1 MRAIYEKELK
11 NYFLTPIGYIF
22 ASAFMAI
29 SALFFVF
36 ITLTSGYADIDS
48 MLGYVNIICIFIVP
62 VLTMQSFAEE
72 RGKKT
77 DQLLLTAPVN
87 ISEIVMGKYFAALS
101 VFLLTL
107 ILSFVFPAILF
118 VIGKPVLSETIG
130 TYVGFIFIWSVFI
143 SIGIYIS
150 SMTESQVVSA
160 ILTFVVLFVLYLVEM
175 IAGSIQSETAKTV
188 LGWFSVF
195 GRYEDFKNGILNIS
209 SIIYYISFV
218 FVALFLTA
226 RNIERRRYS

>member
-1 MRAIYEKELK
+1 MPSLIH
-11 NYFLTPIGYIF
+11 
-22 ASAFMAI
+22 
-29 SALFFVF
+29 
-36 ITLTSGYADIDS
+36 
-48 MLGYVNIICIFIVP
+48 
-62 VLTMQSFAEE
+62 SFAPDGLSGWSTKTISSQEE
-72 RGKKT
+72 
-77 DQLLLTAPVN
+77 
-87 ISEIVMGKYFAALS
+87 Y
-101 VFLLTL
+101 
-107 ILSFVFPAILF
+107 SFVFPVILF

-143 SIGIYIS
+143 AIGIYIS

-175 IAGSIQSETAKTV
+175 IAGSVQNETAKNI

-195 GRYEDFKNGILNIS
+195 GRYEDFKNGIFNIS

-226 RNIERRRYS
+226 RNIERRRYN

>member
-1 MRAIYEKELK
+1 MRAIFEKEIK

-36 ITLTSGYADIDS
+36 QTLTSGYAEIDT
-48 MLGYVNIICIFIVP
+48 MLSYVNIICIFIVP
-62 VLTMQSFAEE
+62 VLTMQSFSEE

-77 DQLLLTAPVN
+77 DQLLLTAPVK
-87 ISEIVMGKYFAALS
+87 ISEIVMGKYFAALC

-107 ILSFVFPAILF
+107 VLSLVFPVILF
-118 VIGKPVLSETIG
+118 IIGKPVLSETVG
-130 TYVGFIFIWSVFI
+130 TYVGFVFIWSVFI
-143 SIGIYIS
+143 AIGVYIS
-150 SMTESQVVSA
+150 SMTESQVVAA

-175 IAGSIQSETAKTV
+175 IAGSINNEIAKTV

-195 GRYEDFKNGILNIS
+195 GRYEDFKNGIFNIS

>member
-1 MRAIYEKELK
+1 MRAIFEKEIK

-36 ITLTSGYADIDS
+36 QTLTSGYAEIDT

-62 VLTMQSFAEE
+62 VLTMQSFSEE

-77 DQLLLTAPVN
+77 DQLLLTAPVK
-87 ISEIVMGKYFAALS
+87 ISEIVMGKYFAALC

-107 ILSFVFPAILF
+107 VLSLVFPVILF
-118 VIGKPVLSETIG
+118 IIGKPVLSETVG
-130 TYVGFIFIWSVFI
+130 TYVGFVFIWSVFI
-143 SIGIYIS
+143 AIGVYIS
-150 SMTESQVVSA
+150 SMTESQVVAA

-175 IAGSIQSETAKTV
+175 IAGSINNEIAKTV

-195 GRYEDFKNGILNIS
+195 GRYEDFKNGIFNIS

>member
-36 ITLTSGYADIDS
+36 GTLTSGYADIDS
-48 MLGYVNIICIFIVP
+48 MLGYVNLICIFIVP

-107 ILSFVFPAILF
+107 ILSFVFPVILF
-118 VIGKPVLSETIG
+118 IIGKPVLSETIG

-143 SIGIYIS
+143 AIGIYIS

-175 IAGSIQSETAKTV
+175 IAGSIQNETAKTV

-195 GRYEDFKNGILNIS
+195 GRYEDFKNGIFNVS

>member
-11 NYFLTPIGYIF
+11 TYFLTPIGYIF

-36 ITLTSGYADIDS
+36 LTLPGVYAEIDT
-48 MLGYVNIICIFIVP
+48 MLSYVNIICIFIVP
-62 VLTMQSFAEE
+62 VLTMQSFSEE
-72 RGKKT
+72 RGKRT
-77 DQLLLTAPVN
+77 DQLLLTAPVKL
-87 ISEIVMGKYFAALS
+87 SEIVVGKYFAALS

-107 ILSFVFPAILF
+107 VLSLVFPIILF
-118 VIGKPVLSETIG
+118 IIGKPVMSETIG

-143 SIGIYIS
+143 AIGIYIS
-150 SMTESQVVSA
+150 SMTESQVVAA
-160 ILTFVVLFVLYLVEM
+160 ILTFVVLFVLYLIEM
-175 IAGSIQSETAKTV
+175 IIGNIQNGTIKTI
-188 LGWFSVF
+188 LSWFSVF
-195 GRYEDFKNGILNIS
+195 GRYEDFKNGIFNVS

-226 RNIERRRYS
+226 RNIERRRYN

>member
-36 ITLTSGYADIDS
+36 QTLTSGYAEIDT
-48 MLGYVNIICIFIVP
+48 MLSYVNIICIFIVP

-72 RGKKT
+72 RGKRT
-77 DQLLLTAPVN
+77 DQLLLTSPVN

-107 ILSFVFPAILF
+107 VLSLVFPVILF
-118 VIGKPVLSETIG
+118 IIGKPVLSETIG

-143 SIGIYIS
+143 AIGIYIS

-175 IAGSIQSETAKTV
+175 IAGSIRNEIAKTV

-195 GRYEDFKNGILNIS
+195 GRYEDFKNGIFNVS

>member
-1 MRAIYEKELK
+1 MRAIFEKEIK

-36 ITLTSGYADIDS
+36 QTLTSGYAEIDT
-48 MLGYVNIICIFIVP
+48 MLSYVNIICIFIVP
-62 VLTMQSFAEE
+62 VLTMQSFSEE

-77 DQLLLTAPVN
+77 DQLLLTAPVK
-87 ISEIVMGKYFAALS
+87 ISEIVMGKYFAALC

-107 ILSFVFPAILF
+107 VLSLVFPVILF
-118 VIGKPVLSETIG
+118 IIGKPVLSETVG
-130 TYVGFIFIWSVFI
+130 TYVGFVFIWSVFI
-143 SIGIYIS
+143 AIGVYIS
-150 SMTESQVVSA
+150 SMTESQVVAA

-175 IAGSIQSETAKTV
+175 IAGSVTNEIAKTV

-195 GRYEDFKNGILNIS
+195 GRYEDFKNGIFNIS

>member
-36 ITLTSGYADIDS
+36 QTLTSGYAEIDT
-48 MLGYVNIICIFIVP
+48 MLSYVNIICIFIVP

-72 RGKKT
+72 RGKRT
-77 DQLLLTAPVN
+77 DQLLLTSPVN

-107 ILSFVFPAILF
+107 VLSLVFPVILF
-118 VIGKPVLSETIG
+118 IIGKPVLSETIG
-130 TYVGFIFIWSVFI
+130 TYVGFVFIWSVFI
-143 SIGIYIS
+143 AIGIYIS

-175 IAGSIQSETAKTV
+175 IAGSVRNEIAKTV

-195 GRYEDFKNGILNIS
+195 GRYEDFKNGIFNVS

>member
-36 ITLTSGYADIDS
+36 QTLTSGYAEIDT
-48 MLGYVNIICIFIVP
+48 MLSYVNIICIFIVP

-72 RGKKT
+72 RGKRT
-77 DQLLLTAPVN
+77 DQLLLTSPVN

-107 ILSFVFPAILF
+107 VLSLVFPVILF
-118 VIGKPVLSETIG
+118 IIGKPVLSETIG

-143 SIGIYIS
+143 AIGIYIS

-175 IAGSIQSETAKTV
+175 IAGSVRNEIAKTV

-195 GRYEDFKNGILNIS
+195 GRYEDFKNGIFNVS

>member
-1 MRAIYEKELK
+1 MRAIYEKEIK

-36 ITLTSGYADIDS
+36 QTLTSGYADIDS

-77 DQLLLTAPVN
+77 DQLLLTAPVK

-107 ILSFVFPAILF
+107 VLSFVFPVILF

-143 SIGIYIS
+143 AIGIY
-150 SMTESQVVSA
+150 SQ
-160 ILTFVVLFVLYLVEM
+160 
-175 IAGSIQSETAKTV
+175 
-188 LGWFSVF
+188 
-195 GRYEDFKNGILNIS
+195 
-209 SIIYYISFV
+209 
-218 FVALFLTA
+218 
-226 RNIERRRYS
+226 